1 MGIFQ
6 LIQQRVALPGDSD
19 TRRAQ
24 KSLAVIVLIVAA
36 ISTGANGLR
45 YYGAGLA
52 DVAAVYGGLTAVSL
66 IGLIVLLAAPQVY
79 VPLAFFMLLS
89 SYVGNGSAHLLA
101 GGYTSGLQI
110 IQWGVAILV
119 FAVLFVERRLVLV
132 LLGLFILMVMIAGML
147 ESSVRSRLPDLD
159 PQFVATDSTIT
170 LIIMGALVTGA
181 ALYLFDQVERYRSRA
196 DDLLL
201 NILPGTIA
209 GRLKENPGIIAD
221 GFSEATVLFADI
233 VDFTTMSSG
242 ADPAD
247 VVRKLNEIFSDF
259 DRLAIRHG
267 LEKIKTIGDAYM
279 VAGGLPEAQP
289 DHCQV
294 VAAFALDMVAAME
307 RHRSWTGEA
316 MRIRVGINTGPV
328 VAGVIGQQK
337 FIYDLWGD
345 AVNVASRMESNGLSN
360 EIQVTQA
367 VKDKLAGLYEFE
379 ERGPIYVKGKGEMVT
394 YLMRQGGAVTGDRS
408 PVNSGRWSVN

>member
-1 MGIFQ
+1 Q

-170 LIIMGALVTGA
+170 LIIMGALLTGA

-394 YLMRQGGAVTGDRS
+394 YLMRQCGAVTSDQW
-408 PVNSGRWSVN
+408 PVTTEQ

>member
-132 LLGLFILMVMIAGML
+132 LLGLFILMVMIAGLL

-307 RHRSWTGEA
+307 QHRSWTGEA

-408 PVNSGRWSVN
+408 PVNSGR

>member
-159 PQFVATDSTIT
+159 PQFVATD
-170 LIIMGALVTGA
+170 
-181 ALYLFDQVERYRSRA
+181 
-196 DDLLL
+196 
-201 NILPGTIA
+201 
-209 GRLKENPGIIAD
+209 
-221 GFSEATVLFADI
+221 
-233 VDFTTMSSG
+233 
-242 ADPAD
+242 
-247 VVRKLNEIFSDF
+247 
-259 DRLAIRHG
+259 
-267 LEKIKTIGDAYM
+267 
-279 VAGGLPEAQP
+279 
-289 DHCQV
+289 
-294 VAAFALDMVAAME
+294 
-307 RHRSWTGEA
+307 
-316 MRIRVGINTGPV
+316 
-328 VAGVIGQQK
+328 
-337 FIYDLWGD
+337 
-345 AVNVASRMESNGLSN
+345 
-360 EIQVTQA
+360 
-367 VKDKLAGLYEFE
+367 
-379 ERGPIYVKGKGEMVT
+379 
-394 YLMRQGGAVTGDRS
+394 
-408 PVNSGRWSVN
+408 

>member
-66 IGLIVLLAAPQVY
+66 IGLIVLLAAPRVY

-132 LLGLFILMVMIAGML
+132 LLGLFILMVMIAGLL

-367 VKDKLAGLYEFE
+367 VKDKLAGLYAFE

-394 YLMRQGGAVTGDRS
+394 YLMRQGGAVNSDR
-408 PVNSGRWSVN
+408 

>member
-259 DRLAIRHG
+259 DRLATSHG

-367 VKDKLAGLYEFE
+367 VKDKLAGLYAFE

-394 YLMRQGGAVTGDRS
+394 YLMRQGGAVNSDR
-408 PVNSGRWSVN
+408 

>member
-259 DRLAIRHG
+259 DRLATSHG

-394 YLMRQGGAVTGDRS
+394 YLMRQGGAVTSDR
-408 PVNSGRWSVN
+408 

>member
-6 LIQQRVALPGDSD
+6 FIQQRVALPGDSD

-170 LIIMGALVTGA
+170 LIIMGALLTGA

-233 VDFTTMSSG
+233 VNFTTMSSG

-394 YLMRQGGAVTGDRS
+394 YLMRQCGAVTSDQW
-408 PVNSGRWSVN
+408 PVTTE

>member
-89 SYVGNGSAHLLA
+89 SYLGNGSAHLLA

-259 DRLAIRHG
+259 DRLATSHG

-394 YLMRQGGAVTGDRS
+394 YLMRQGGAVAKDQ
-408 PVNSGRWSVN
+408 

>member
-1 MGIFQ
+1 MDRSDGGDFMGIFQ

-170 LIIMGALVTGA
+170 LIIMGALLTGA

-394 YLMRQGGAVTGDRS
+394 YLMRQGGAVAKDQ
-408 PVNSGRWSVN
+408 

>member
-1 MGIFQ
+1 MRIFQ
-6 LIQQRVALPGDSD
+6 FIQQRVALPGDSD

-170 LIIMGALVTGA
+170 LIIMGALLTGA

-307 RHRSWTGEA
+307 QHRSWTGEA

-394 YLMRQGGAVTGDRS
+394 YLMRQGGAVAKDQ
-408 PVNSGRWSVN
+408 